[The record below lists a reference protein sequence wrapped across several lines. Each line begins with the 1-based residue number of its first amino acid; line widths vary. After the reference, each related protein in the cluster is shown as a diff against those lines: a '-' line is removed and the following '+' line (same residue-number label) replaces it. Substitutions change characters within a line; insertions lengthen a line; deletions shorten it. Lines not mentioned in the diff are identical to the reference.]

1 MRAVIQR
8 VLEASV
14 TIDEEI
20 YSTISNGLVVLIG
33 IEDADNSED
42 IIWMSRKICS
52 LRIFDD
58 ENGTMN
64 YSIKDM
70 DGEIIVISQFTL
82 HSSTNKGNRPSFLKA
97 SKKEYALP
105 LYQKL
110 VNQVENDIGRKIK
123 TGIFGSDMKVAL
135 VNDGPVTIV
144 IDSKIRE

>member
-14 TIDEEI
+14 TIDDKI

-97 SKKEYALP
+97 SKREYALP
-105 LYQKL
+105 LYQQL
-110 VNQVENDIGRKIK
+110 VNQVENDFGRKIR

>member
-14 TIDEEI
+14 TIDDKL

-33 IEDADNSED
+33 IEDADHSED
-42 IIWMSRKICS
+42 IIWMSKKICS
-52 LRIFDD
+52 LRIFNDD
-58 ENGTMN
+58 NGTMN

-123 TGIFGSDMKVAL
+123 TGIFGSNMKVAL

>member
-42 IIWMSRKICS
+42 IIWMSKKICS
-52 LRIFDD
+52 FRIFDD

>member
-14 TIDEEI
+14 TIDDKI

-42 IIWMSRKICS
+42 IIWMSKKICS
-52 LRIFDD
+52 LRIFNDD
-58 ENGTMN
+58 NGTMN

-70 DGEIIVISQFTL
+70 GGEIIVISQFTL

-97 SKKEYALP
+97 SKREYALP
-105 LYQKL
+105 LYQQL
-110 VNQVENDIGRKIK
+110 VNQVENDFGRKIR

>member
-14 TIDEEI
+14 TIDDKI

-42 IIWMSRKICS
+42 IIWMSKKICS

-97 SKKEYALP
+97 SKREYALP
-105 LYQKL
+105 LYQQL
-110 VNQVENDIGRKIK
+110 VNQVENDFGRKIR

>member
-42 IIWMSRKICS
+42 IIWMSKKICS

-58 ENGTMN
+58 EKGTMN

-82 HSSTNKGNRPSFLKA
+82 YSSTNKGNRPSFLKA
-97 SKKEYALP
+97 SKREYALP
-105 LYQKL
+105 LYQQL

-123 TGIFGSDMKVAL
+123 TGIFGSNMKVAL
-135 VNDGPVTIV
+135 INDGPVTIV
-144 IDSKIRE
+144 IDTKIRE